1 MKLILKVKPNKS
13 SKKKRIIAW
22 IQKNSDL
29 NDDIQQLLEIF
40 KENLKISKISKILRY
55 YIITSKNPAIILS
68 LFSSIQESI
77 PDVFFNKEDSIE
89 IGDLIDEQTI

>member
-1 MKLILKVKPNKS
+1 MKLILKVRPNKS

-22 IQKNSDL
+22 IQKNSNL

-55 YIITSKNPAIILS
+55 YVVTSENPAIILS
-68 LFSSIQESI
+68 LFSAIQESI
-77 PDVFFNKEDSIE
+77 PEVYFNEEESI
-89 IGDLIDEQTI
+89 